1 MANSNTPSG
10 LRPVGTLGSAG
21 YAGRIE
27 KFYAAATLTS
37 ATTAIGIGDTVSLS
51 GDTDA
56 DGIPGVI
63 RGTVGG
69 VAVGVVVGAVPD
81 PDALTKNYRPASTA
95 RYLLVDTDPNTVYEI
110 QESTTS
116 ATDMITTSLGG
127 INVAL
132 SLGTLD
138 TTTGN
143 GKTVLSTTRYTN
155 ATSGDVQILRLSPKA
170 GNTMGESYAKWL
182 VRLNIHQYVNKSTG
196 I

>member
-1 MANSNTPSG
+1 MANVNAPSG

-21 YAGRIE
+21 YTGKIE

-81 PDALTKNYRPASTA
+81 PDNLTKNYRPASTA

-143 GKTVLSTTRYTN
+143 GKTVLSTTKYTN
-155 ATSGDVQILRLSPKA
+155 ATSGDVQILRLAPKV
-170 GNTMGESYAKWL
+170 GNVMGEAYAKWL